1 MAAQAYALAP
11 DVAVL
16 EREPGIL
23 QCGMDATRVGVLE
36 AHPQLASLLNRLRT
50 PLTRQTIEK
59 SIENTGLTPAAA
71 RSVVD
76 DLISYNV
83 LWPEP
88 TPQRVAVL
96 GTSVLADEL
105 RDALLTDHF
114 QPRSPLH
121 TEPPAKY
128 IEGVSGHLPIVAVDM
143 LSGAV
148 EWAHA
153 LHKSPAT
160 WLPVS
165 MLDARGIIGPVRVK
179 GTGPCPMCAH
189 LHRIDADEQ
198 WHEVAQRASEA
209 SRPGDP
215 VTRTAVVM
223 HAVVTIRRLMGRPTP
238 PGAPR
243 TRPLAGELK
252 EVDLYGVE
260 QHRLVLEHPR
270 CPYCRG

>member
-223 HAVVTIRRLMGRPTP
+223 HAVVTIRRLMGRPAP

>member
-1 MAAQAYALAP
+1 MAAQAYQLAP

-36 AHPQLASLLNRLRT
+36 AHPQLANLLNRLRT
-50 PLTRQTIEK
+50 PLTRQTIER
-59 SIENTGLTPAAA
+59 SLENTGLTPAAA

-88 TPQRVAVL
+88 APQRVAVL
-96 GTSVLADEL
+96 GTSALADEL

-114 QPRSPLH
+114 QPRTPLH
-121 TEPPAKY
+121 TETPAEY
-128 IEGVSGHLPIVAVDM
+128 IEGIAGHLPIVAVDM

-148 EWAHA
+148 DWAHA
-153 LHKSPAT
+153 LHKSAAT

-165 MLDARGIIGPVRVK
+165 MVDARGIIGPVRVN
-179 GTGPCPMCAH
+179 GAGPCPMCAH

-198 WHEVAQRASEA
+198 WHEVARHAGEA

-215 VTRTAVVM
+215 VVRTAVVM

-238 PGAPR
+238 PGAPQ

-252 EVDLYGVE
+252 EVDLYGIE

-270 CPYCRG
+270 CPYCSG